1 MVTTIGMGLASAQL
15 HVEVVDGMAG
25 MDLVRTLG
33 VSGVPTVDLDGRL
46 RLDNPSP
53 DESLLDFVLHAAD
66 RSRPAPV
73 VASVPFRGCGRRS
86 D

>member
-1 MVTTIGMGLASAQL
+1 MVTTIAMGLASDRL
-15 HVEVVDGMAG
+15 PVDVVDGMAG
-25 MDLVRTLG
+25 MDMVRELG
-33 VSGVPTVDLDGRL
+33 VSGVPTGVLDGRL
-46 RLDNPSP
+46 RLDDPSP

-73 VASVPFRGCGRRS
+73 VASVPFRGCGRLS